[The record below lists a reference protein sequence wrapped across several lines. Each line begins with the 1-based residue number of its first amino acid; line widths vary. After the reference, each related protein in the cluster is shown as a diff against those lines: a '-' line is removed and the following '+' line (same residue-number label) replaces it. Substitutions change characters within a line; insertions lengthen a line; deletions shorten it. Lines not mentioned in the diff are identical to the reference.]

1 MKTEKDLDDMAFP
14 KANLMEELE
23 TLSTNKFKPL
33 FEPSKFEFC
42 SKDERDK
49 GIDLTFEIKRNQ
61 QHLGFRFVVQ
71 LKSTKSIK
79 SNKKDGSFSI
89 PIKASNI
96 NFLLSSSHP
105 AFYVLYVVNT
115 DTFYYANAIEFVK
128 ILNNKDSNWDKKS
141 GKHSLRFNKL
151 LLPDGVEEMYKTALK
166 NGLLQ
171 INLKHSA
178 TVISTSLNKNDRIII
193 DSNMKIAG
201 DYQIRQM
208 IEALGFELINE
219 GKWREILSVHKN
231 ASGNIATS
239 ALYNLILGIANYYGG
254 SRWDAIS
261 FLKNASKLKAELN
274 EEMQM
279 QLQYFDTVVK
289 YSMGIIDEIEY
300 NNNILQLEKSE
311 TVGLYI
317 KLEKASSNYIK
328 SMKNDVGENYEQY
341 IKDIEEIISHPK
353 ANDGIKLTA
362 KCELILFQGFKNNAD
377 YVSGIA
383 KHNVLEEII
392 GVDIQKR
399 IESAKKFIKIN
410 EAWYRNVKEVLK
422 EAIECKN
429 LFAYHTAVT
438 NEAKVTYQFN
448 VHTTTVFVV
457 KESVEYPKPVKHD
470 NKPMLVD
477 ILDRVKLS
485 VDYFRQIGHIEN
497 TIAGLSTMY
506 EIFHYINEMEKA
518 NIVMIELE
526 SLIDI
531 YDLKNHK
538 RRLEFLKNNGTTHET
553 FRDWFNSI
561 FENAEIE
568 KKEYENQ
575 RLEMIKMDEEEQKM
589 KKKSTKDNFKIHLFP
604 IGYFEFPKD
613 KKVKVYEILDI
624 NQEAK
629 QSFDNMFGMVIPI
642 ANIYYDQI
650 TQEGCV
656 DGKLADNGTSSWKN
670 IYRIRKAFYD
680 NQFYRFEPKF

>member
-1 MKTEKDLDDMAFP
+1 MITENDLDDMDLP
-14 KANLMEELE
+14 KANLYEELE
-23 TLSTNKFKPL
+23 TLSEHHLQPL
-33 FEPSKFEFC
+33 FQPSQFELC
-42 SKDERDK
+42 TRDRRDK
-49 GIDLTFEIKRNQ
+49 GIDLTYEIKRNTN
-61 QHLGFRFVVQ
+61 HLGFRFIIQ

-79 SNKKDGSFSI
+79 ANKTNGSYSKSI
-89 PIKASNI
+89 DTSNI
-96 NFLLSSSHP
+96 NALLHNGHP
-105 AFYVLYVVNT
+105 AFYILFDINTKTFFYENLSDFLKYLNKKDIMWWKQASHVLQ
-115 DTFYYANAIEFVK
+115 FR
-128 ILNNKDSNWDKKS
+128 KK
-141 GKHSLRFNKL
+141 
-151 LLPDGVEEMYKTALK
+151 LLPDGINIIYEIALK
-166 NGLLQ
+166 NGLFQ
-171 INLKHSA
+171 RNLVERSLY
-178 TVISTSLNKNDRIII
+178 ISTSVNNTDRISV
-193 DSNMKIAG
+193 DANFKLTDDAKI
-201 DYQIRQM
+201 REL
-208 IEALGFELINE
+208 IENLGFELINE
-219 GKWREILSVHKN
+219 GRWNEILAAHKN
-231 ASGNIATS
+231 ATGNIATS
-239 ALYNLILGIANYYGG
+239 ARYNLILGIANYYGG
-254 SRWDAIS
+254 SRWNAIS
-261 FLKNASKLKAELN
+261 FLKNASSLKAELN

-279 QLQYFDTVVK
+279 QLQYFDNVVK
-289 YSMGIIDEIEY
+289 YSIENIDEIEY
-300 NNNILQLEKSE
+300 NKNILELEKSE

-328 SMKNDVGENYEQY
+328 SMENDVGENYEQY

-422 EAIECKN
+422 ETIECKN
-429 LFAYHTAVT
+429 LFAYHTAVI
-438 NEAKVTYQFN
+438 NEVKVTYQFN
-448 VHTTTVFVV
+448 VHSTTVFVV
-457 KESVEYPKPVKHD
+457 KETEEYPKPERLD

-477 ILDRVKLS
+477 LLDRIKLS
-485 VDYFRQIGHIEN
+485 ADYFRHIGHIEN
-497 TIAGLSTMY
+497 TIAALSTMY

-518 NIVMIELE
+518 NNVMIELE
-526 SLIDI
+526 HLIDD
-531 YDLKNHK
+531 YDLKKHK
-538 RRLEFLKNNGTTHET
+538 KRLEFLKNNGTTHET

-589 KKKSTKDNFKIHLFP
+589 EKKSTKDNFKIHLFP

-624 NQEAK
+624 HQEAK

-642 ANIYYDQI
+642 ANIYYNQI
-650 TQEGCV
+650 TQEGYI